1 MDNGTFILP
10 DFAIFLQLNVK
21 LGKTQLTY
29 IYGLAKT
36 MQEPKFH
43 ISNSKN
49 KDLPYNGTFILPD
62 YINFMVKIYK
72 VKLGNKPTHLFLQAR

>member
-10 DFAIFLQLNVK
+10 DFAIFLLLNVK

-29 IYGLAKT
+29 IHGLAKT

-43 ISNSKN
+43 TSNSKN

-62 YINFMVKIYK
+62 YINYI
-72 VKLGNKPTHLFLQAR
+72 